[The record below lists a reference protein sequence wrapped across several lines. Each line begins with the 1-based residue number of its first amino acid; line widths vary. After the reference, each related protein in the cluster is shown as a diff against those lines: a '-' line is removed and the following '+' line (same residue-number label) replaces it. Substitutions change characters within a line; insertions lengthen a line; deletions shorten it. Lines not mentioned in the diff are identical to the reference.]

1 MERIRY
7 LLLTKDETTKALF
20 TGVFGDSIKFFSDV
34 KEMLE
39 YQDGARVSD
48 GVFFFEYNLIEEQ
61 VLAYSMDK
69 ILLIENGRKL
79 FIKSVCLVKGTSVS
93 IPEEVM
99 EYVYDVINMDES
111 EVVLEK
117 KLKNM
122 RSHILLETIIN
133 EVLDMSSFE
142 GHSKMSRERFN
153 LFKMLSYIAAVTY
166 QKCVDKGISYE
177 LNIQKNVPEFLIGDR
192 IRLNQIFL
200 NLMSGAVQNSMDGG
214 KVLFEVSSKRIDEKN
229 VTLKFVIEGTG
240 FRLGTT
246 SRVVEVSHGTIE
258 LEAVDNNTTRI
269 TIIFDAEYDAE
280 EEIDKEEAAARFVN
294 MRVACIGKDS
304 RVREHTVE
312 MLEELGFHVDCFID
326 LISFKDSFKGKGLA
340 GNLYSVCMVDGDMK
354 KDETIIKEI
363 RSMPGMSSS
372 IIIVNSYNTD
382 RLRMEYLRAGAN
394 AVIGKPISKTGI
406 YNTIMQIAGR
416 KISVVKK
423 PLKSGFSFVGKRVM
437 IVDDNEL
444 SLEIAK
450 GIIRQSGAIAEVAH
464 NGGEAMFKFTTSGIG
479 SYDLILMDI
488 QMPDMDGCD
497 VTREIRNMDRPD
509 AKLPIFALTSIKDE
523 SEHQRALAAGM
534 NDIVMK
540 PLDIKELTGV
550 INGVYN

>member
-1 MERIRY
+1 MND
-7 LLLTKDETTKALF
+7 LTT
-20 TGVFGDSIKFFSDV
+20 
-34 KEMLE
+34 
-39 YQDGARVSD
+39 
-48 GVFFFEYNLIEEQ
+48 
-61 VLAYSMDK
+61 
-69 ILLIENGRKL
+69 
-79 FIKSVCLVKGTSVS
+79 
-93 IPEEVM
+93 
-99 EYVYDVINMDES
+99 
-111 EVVLEK
+111 
-117 KLKNM
+117 
-122 RSHILLETIIN
+122 
-133 EVLDMSSFE
+133 
-142 GHSKMSRERFN
+142 
-153 LFKMLSYIAAVTY
+153 
-166 QKCVDKGISYE
+166 
-177 LNIQKNVPEFLIGDR
+177 
-192 IRLNQIFL
+192 
-200 NLMSGAVQNSMDGG
+200 
-214 KVLFEVSSKRIDEKN
+214 
-229 VTLKFVIEGTG
+229 
-240 FRLGTT
+240 
-246 SRVVEVSHGTIE
+246 
-258 LEAVDNNTTRI
+258 
-269 TIIFDAEYDAE
+269 
-280 EEIDKEEAAARFVN
+280 
-294 MRVACIGKDS
+294 
-304 RVREHTVE
+304 
-312 MLEELGFHVDCFID
+312 
-326 LISFKDSFKGKGLA
+326 FKDSFKGKGLA
-340 GNLYSVCMVDGDMK
+340 GNLYSVCMVDGDME

-464 NGGEAMFKFTTSGIG
+464 NGGEALFKFTTSGIG

-509 AKLPIFALTSIKDE
+509 SKLPIFALTSVKEE

-534 NDIVMK
+534 NDIIMK